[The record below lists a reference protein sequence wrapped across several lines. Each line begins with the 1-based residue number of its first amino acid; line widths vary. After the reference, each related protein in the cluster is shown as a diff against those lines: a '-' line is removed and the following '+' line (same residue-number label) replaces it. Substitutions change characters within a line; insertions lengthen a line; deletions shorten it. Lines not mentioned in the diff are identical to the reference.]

1 MILTCVHAD
10 TTYRG
15 LAEAMK
21 QSDKA
26 VVDRWIELKH
36 GSALM
41 LQQYCMYVDE
51 TDVSPGIT
59 ISQIAHK
66 NQLSAC
72 RQISLC

>member
-1 MILTCVHAD
+1 
-10 TTYRG
+10 
-15 LAEAMK
+15 MK

-51 TDVSPGIT
+51 TELHV
-59 ISQIAHK
+59 
-66 NQLSAC
+66 C
-72 RQISLC
+72 R